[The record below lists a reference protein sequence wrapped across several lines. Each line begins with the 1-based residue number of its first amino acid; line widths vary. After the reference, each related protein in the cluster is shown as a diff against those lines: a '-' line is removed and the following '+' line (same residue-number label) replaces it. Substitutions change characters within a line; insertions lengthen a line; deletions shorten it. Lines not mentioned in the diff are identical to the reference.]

1 MEGLILLYP
10 LKFIPAYK
18 DYIWGGRNL
27 EKLGKNIP
35 EGIIA
40 ESWELSCHPEGESII
55 SNGLYRNKSLTWFI
69 EEHGYKAVGTSV
81 GSPSYWQPGDKFPL
95 LIKFIDA
102 NDRLSVQVHPDDKYA
117 LLNED
122 DKSGKNEMWY
132 IIWAKPGA
140 KLVYGLIPG
149 TTKEVFEA
157 AIHNGNVEDFLNHIE
172 VAAGDAIYIPAGLVH
187 AIGDGILLAEI
198 QQSSNNTY
206 RVYDYDR
213 VDKTGKKRPL
223 HISKA
228 LDVINFDVTGMID
241 HSEISFVRERKP
253 GENEVILLSDS
264 PFFTVDLLN
273 LQGEIEEFADGSRF
287 YSYVIVEGEGNIIQT
302 DSASKDVVKVKA
314 GETVFIPAAMGKYA
328 IKGSLK
334 ALKAYIK

>member
-1 MEGLILLYP
+1 MEGLKLLYP
-10 LKFIPAYK
+10 LKFVPVYK

-102 NDRLSVQVHPDDKYA
+102 NDRLSVQVHPDDRYA

-149 TTKEVFEA
+149 TTKEEYKAKYFRDIQPAIDRIELYPEINTSISELSKLCNMSESSFRRKFKQYTNDISPINYRNRIRIMKAEELCNNSSYTIEEA
-157 AIHNGNVEDFLNHIE
+157 AMKLGFCD
-172 VAAGDAIYIPAGLVH
+172 AAHLCRLYK
-187 AIGDGILLAEI
+187 
-198 QQSSNNTY
+198 QF
-206 RVYDYDR
+206 
-213 VDKTGKKRPL
+213 TGK
-223 HISKA
+223 
-228 LDVINFDVTGMID
+228 T
-241 HSEISFVRERKP
+241 
-253 GENEVILLSDS
+253 
-264 PFFTVDLLN
+264 
-273 LQGEIEEFADGSRF
+273 
-287 YSYVIVEGEGNIIQT
+287 
-302 DSASKDVVKVKA
+302 
-314 GETVFIPAAMGKYA
+314 
-328 IKGSLK
+328 LK
-334 ALKAYIK
+334 TR